1 MGFLPSPDSII
12 LVFFTLFLLTIFQ
25 YVFFFSVSSN
35 TFKEVIIKNA
45 TDIIGDKF
53 LFSKRNDIIN
63 HLGNREELQKL
74 FNESLIEKNEKN
86 RAIQKRAL
94 QYIIFS
100 GIVFGIIFVL
110 GMLLILFGNYDF
122 SSILPKFIV
131 SIILIILGFSTE
143 LYLYYLVIKPYKYT
157 SKYEIISLLINKIK
171 ERTPDNE
178 VEISDINTLINC
190 IPTLLANKKCNISPD
205 TKESLL
211 KNFKLN

>member
-53 LFSKRNDIIN
+53 LFAKKNDIIN
-63 HLGNREELQKL
+63 HLGTSKELHKL
-74 FNESLIEKNEKN
+74 FDESLIEKNEKN
-86 RAIQKRAL
+86 RVIQKRAL
-94 QYIIFS
+94 QYIILS

-110 GMLLILFGNYDF
+110 GMLLITFGNYDF
-122 SSILPKFIV
+122 SSILPKFV
-131 SIILIILGFSTE
+131 LSIILIIVGFLTE
-143 LYLYYLVIKPYKYT
+143 LYLYYLVIKPYRYT
-157 SKYEIISLLINKIK
+157 SKYEIISLLIKKIK
-171 ERTPDNE
+171 ERTPDNDGD
-178 VEISDINTLINC
+178 VADINTLINC
-190 IPTLLANKKCNISPD
+190 IPKLLANEKCNISPE
-205 TKESLL
+205 TRESLL